1 MQYEAQEL
9 EGSFNRFITITGTLT
24 RDTHAWVHACML
36 TCTHIRTQARQANAL
51 GGSATDHYAAARAG
65 CVERAACVSHV
76 RN

>member
-1 MQYEAQEL
+1 MHA
-9 EGSFNRFITITGTLT
+9 
-24 RDTHAWVHACML
+24 DTY
-36 TCTHIRTQARQANAL
+36 THIHRLDRANAL